1 MLGAFDCCDSVGE
14 GDRFRDS
21 GGEST
26 FPLLFVVF
34 VFNAAYLD
42 LCMIPGGLG
51 PVGLPVDDLILVGL
65 RPVVRFQYVCAP
77 KSLSS
82 FNSSMCLL

>member
-1 MLGAFDCCDSVGE
+1 MLGALDTCDSVGE
-14 GDRFRDS
+14 GDRFIDS

>member
-1 MLGAFDCCDSVGE
+1 MLGAFDCWDSVGE
-14 GDRFRDS
+14 GDRLIDS
-21 GGEST
+21 GGEIV

-34 VFNAAYLD
+34 VFNTAYLD
-42 LCMIPGGLG
+42 VYFIPSGLG
-51 PVGLPVDDLILVGL
+51 PVGLPVDDLIPVGL
-65 RPVVRFQYVCAP
+65 LPVVRFQYVCAP

>member
-1 MLGAFDCCDSVGE
+1 MLGAFGSCDSVGE
-14 GDRFRDS
+14 GDRFIDS
-21 GGEST
+21 GGEIA

-34 VFNAAYLD
+34 VRNAAYLD
-42 LCMIPGGLG
+42 VYFIPGGLG
-51 PVGLPVDDLILVGL
+51 PVGLPVDDLMVGL

>member
-1 MLGAFDCCDSVGE
+1 MLGALDTCDSVGE
-14 GDRFRDS
+14 GDRFIDS
-21 GGEST
+21 GGEIA
-26 FPLLFVVF
+26 FHLLFVVF

-42 LCMIPGGLG
+42 MYFMPGGLG
-51 PVGLPVDDLILVGL
+51 PVGLPVDDLMVGL

>member
-1 MLGAFDCCDSVGE
+1 MLGAFDCWDSVGE
-14 GDRFRDS
+14 GDRFIDS
-21 GGEST
+21 GGEVV
-26 FPLLFVVF
+26 FPLLIVVF

-42 LCMIPGGLG
+42 VRFIPGGLG
-51 PVGLPVDDLILVGL
+51 PVGLPFENLIPVGL

-82 FNSSMCLL
+82 FDASMCLL